1 MPIVYE
7 TMRVKNGGVPLL
19 ERHME
24 RFVRSCAATGLPVP
38 ANVRDGV
45 SDVLAVG
52 AGDRGLRLEW
62 DGSELQ
68 LTFREIPSRAPMD
81 VATVSVPHPG
91 YRVKTT
97 DREAFDRARAEAQ
110 ARGADEGLLLTADGF
125 VAEGTLSAVA
135 WFEGDTL
142 RVPSLDL
149 AILPSIGRARVIDI
163 AGSLGIPVEEGAF
176 GIEDL
181 YGRPALAVTAMR
193 GVFSLRSLDGRQ
205 VPPDERIQ
213 QLADAFWP

>member
-1 MPIVYE
+1 MPVVYE
-7 TMRVKNGGVPLL
+7 TMRVRDGGVPLL
-19 ERHME
+19 QRHME
-24 RFVRSCAATGLPVP
+24 RFASGCAAIGLPVP
-38 ANVRDGV
+38 ADVRDRV

-52 AGDRGLRLEW
+52 TGDKGLRLEW
-62 DGSELQ
+62 DGAELQ

-81 VATVSVPHPG
+81 VATVSVPHQG

-97 DREAFDRARAEAQ
+97 DREVFDRARAEARG
-110 ARGADEGLLLTADGF
+110 RGADEALLLTSDGF
-125 VAEGTLSAVA
+125 VAEGTLFAVA

-142 RVPSLDL
+142 RAPSLDL
-149 AILPSIGRARVIDI
+149 GILPSIGRARTIEV
-163 AGSLGIPVEEGAF
+163 AASLGMPVEEGAF

-193 GVFSLRSLDGRQ
+193 GVFSLRSLDGRR
-205 VPPDERIQ
+205 VPPDDRIR